1 MKRRRVKITGIGPV
15 TPAGVGREAFS
26 KGIYQRESCV
36 REFRGIDSEYGSFVA
51 AFIED
56 FDIENYV
63 KRSVALK
70 GAARHTLFAVAG
82 AALAIADA
90 RLTIDQVNALN
101 PVFVAGSSVMDFDGI
116 CRTIDSVLEN
126 GVRGA
131 LARSVYTANA
141 ACIPATAANAL
152 RVNARTMSI
161 QSSCC
166 AGLDAVGY
174 AAGLVANGETDLA
187 ICGGTEAPL
196 ARCPLVE
203 LRAAGLTP
211 ATTERAGQINRPF
224 DRWRTTG
231 VVSEGASM
239 FVLEPES
246 SPRPGLSFV
255 AGYAYANDPLNENC
269 GGMVEAMR
277 RAMASAGLRP
287 GDIDSINAWGPGHWQ
302 IDAAETEML
311 RRVFGDL
318 LKSVPVCSIKGL
330 LGNPLGAAP
339 ALQLASVV
347 CAQAH
352 SMLPPTVNWQ
362 FPDPHCDLNLSGNER
377 PFAHRMT
384 LINAHGLSGV
394 NASMVVEKC

>member
-15 TPAGVGREAFS
+15 TPAGIGREAFS
-26 KGIYQRESCV
+26 KGIFQIESCV
-36 REFRGIDSEYGSFVA
+36 REYRGIDAEYGPFVA
-51 AFIED
+51 AFIAD
-56 FDIENYV
+56 FEIENYV

-70 GAARHTLFAVAG
+70 GSARHTLFAVAG
-82 AALAIADA
+82 AAMAIADA
-90 RLTIDQVNALN
+90 RLTIEEINKLN
-101 PVFVAGSSVMDFDGI
+101 PVLVAGSSVMDFDGI
-116 CRTIDSVLEN
+116 CRTIDSVLDN

-152 RVNARTMSI
+152 RINARTMSI

-174 AAGLVANGETDLA
+174 AAGMVANGETDLA

-246 SPRPGLSFV
+246 SPRPGLSWI

-269 GGMVEAMR
+269 GGMAEAMR
-277 RAMASAGLRP
+277 RALASAGLRP
-287 GDIDSINAWGPGHWQ
+287 GDIDSINAWGPGHSQ
-302 IDAAETEML
+302 IDAAESEML
-311 RRVFGDL
+311 RRVFG
-318 LKSVPVCSIKGL
+318 KGINSIPVCSIKGL
-330 LGNPLGAAP
+330 VGNPLGAAP
-339 ALQLASVV
+339 ALQLAAVV
-347 CAQAH
+347 CSQAQG
-352 SMLPPTVNWQ
+352 LFPPTVNWQ
-362 FPDPHCDLNLSGNER
+362 FPDPACNLNLSSSVR
-377 PFAHRMT
+377 PFPHGMT